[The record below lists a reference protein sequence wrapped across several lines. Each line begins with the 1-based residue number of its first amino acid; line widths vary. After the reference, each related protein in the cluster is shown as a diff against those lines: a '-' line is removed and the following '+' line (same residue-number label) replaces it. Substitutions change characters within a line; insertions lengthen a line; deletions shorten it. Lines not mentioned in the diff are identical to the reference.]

1 VTVADRLRRVGLART
16 EEVTTM
22 SDTTVGAGTPLP
34 DFILPKL
41 DGGELDLAE
50 LRGKKVL
57 LFFWGSW

>member
-1 VTVADRLRRVGLART
+1 M
-16 EEVTTM
+16 EEMTTM

-34 DFILPKL
+34 DFVLPKL

-50 LRGKKVL
+50 LRGKRVL